1 MHQSIRVPLM
11 SDVIPEPNLPSPSQA
26 QDVADILRHVHHLL
40 QKQQV
45 VSDMVRRQESHHYE
59 EGRRDLVQA
68 LVARQHEVEMSQYL
82 GRQHPADLGFLL
94 ENLDLDHRKTV
105 WRLLRPDQQGAVLL
119 EVADAVRE
127 SLLHD
132 MEYTDI
138 LRATEHLD
146 ITDIAALI
154 PDLPK
159 EIGYELLA
167 SLEAKERAAVQ
178 SALLFPADSVGALME
193 LDVYRI
199 HRNASLGEVLEQLRA
214 RGNLAHTHGYFFV
227 VDDGGKFEGLL
238 PVTELLIR
246 GADQRVHEVMQ
257 TDVACFN
264 TRDKAAAAA
273 SAFERYDLVCAPVVN
288 QHHHLVGQITVDS
301 VVDFLKATSQKE
313 MLSQVGLREDED
325 IFAPVLTSSRN
336 RWAWLALNLVTAFIA
351 SRVIG
356 AFEGT
361 IEKLVALAALM
372 PIVASIG
379 GNTGNQTIAL
389 MIRGLTLGQ
398 IHAGSLRRIL
408 LKESGIAVINGL
420 MWGSV
425 MGFFALLLYQQW
437 GLALVM
443 TMAMTLNLIV
453 AALAGVCIPLLLKN
467 LGRDP
472 VMGSSVLL
480 TALTDSMGFFI
491 FLGLAS
497 VLLL

>member
-1 MHQSIRVPLM
+1 MPDLTPDSMLARPTA
-11 SDVIPEPNLPSPSQA
+11 SQE
-26 QDVADILRHVHHLL
+26 VAEIVRHVQHLL

-45 VSDMVRRQESHHYE
+45 VTDMVRRQEGPQHE

-82 GRQHPADLGFLL
+82 GRQHPADLGYLL
-94 ENLDLDHRKTV
+94 ENLDLDSRETV
-105 WRLLRPDQQGAVLL
+105 WRLLRDDQQGAVLL
-119 EVADAVRE
+119 EVADAVRK
-127 SLLHD
+127 SLLEEMD
-132 MEYTDI
+132 YQDI

-146 ITDIAALI
+146 ITEIAALI

-178 SALLFPADSVGALME
+178 SALLFPPDSVGALME
-193 LDVYRI
+193 LNVDRI
-199 HRNASLGEVLEQLRA
+199 QHSATLGEILEQLRA
-214 RGNLAHTHGYFFV
+214 RGNLTHTHGYFFV
-227 VDDGGKFEGLL
+227 VDDSGKFEGLL
-238 PVTELLIR
+238 PMTELLIR
-246 GADQRVHEVMQ
+246 GPEQRVANAML

-288 QHHHLVGQITVDS
+288 QHHHLVGQITVDR
-301 VVDFLKATSQKE
+301 VVDYLKETSQKE

-336 RWAWLALNLVTAFIA
+336 RWAWLALNLVTAFLA
-351 SRVIG
+351 SRVVG

-389 MIRGLTLGQ
+389 MIRGITLGQ
-398 IHAGSLRRIL
+398 INADSLKRIL
-408 LKESGIAVINGL
+408 LKETGIALVNGVL
-420 MWGSV
+420 WGTV
-425 MGFFALLLYQQW
+425 MGLFAFLLYQQW

-443 TMAMTLNLIV
+443 MAAMTLNLLV
-453 AALAGVCIPLLLKN
+453 AALAGVSIPLLLKSV
-467 LGRDP
+467 GRDP